1 MGERTGYSDR
11 LRSRLIGDC
20 LEALR
25 IDMTPTEPARPHN
38 VEDNDQVDTWTN
50 EGGARREVNKAA
62 AFRPDFDERANVYVY
77 GNSSPESVKRY
88 AGGYIMLARV
98 TLAHAIRAV
107 MEDLS
112 PKQRA
117 HVLIVPARTAPLE
130 IDEIERLYQSGS
142 FPEP

>member
-1 MGERTGYSDR
+1 MSERTDYSDR
-11 LRSRLIGDC
+11 LRSRLTGDC

-25 IDMTPTEPARPHN
+25 IDMTPTGPAWPHN
-38 VEDNDQVDTWTN
+38 AEDNDPVDAWTN
-50 EGGARREVNKAA
+50 EGGARREINKAA
-62 AFRPDFDERANVYVY
+62 AFRPDFDERADVYVY
-77 GNSSPESVKRY
+77 ANGSPKSLKRY
-88 AGGYIMLARV
+88 AGGHIMLSRV
-98 TLAHAIRAV
+98 TLAHAIRVV

-130 IDEIERLYQSGS
+130 VGEIERLYQSGS